1 LHNLAPGFVY
11 SYNMIVF
18 VYYLHFVLDSGFWI
32 LDTGYWLLDTGYW
45 ILVTGYWL
53 LGTGLLI
60 RVALLFT
67 HTLNSEL

>member
-18 VYYLHFVLDSGFWI
+18 VYYLHFVLD
-32 LDTGYWLLDTGYW
+32 TGYWILDTGYW

-67 HTLNSEL
+67 PTLNSEL